1 MNPDYCSCNE
11 FEKAIFY
18 DDIQCFGPEGD
29 RYNAIKKQGW
39 YIFDMGYQRLIAS
52 RESFKCGPW
61 YWRRLT
67 PARYTKV
74 LFQLAVR

>member
-18 DDIQCFGPEGD
+18 DDIQCFGPEGN

-52 RESFKCGPW
+52 LESFKYCPW
-61 YWRRLT
+61 TEKNTFGVPSRHICLNRKGT
-67 PARYTKV
+67 
-74 LFQLAVR
+74 